1 MRFKQR
7 MLPLSLAMGVA
18 LASPLS
24 HAEVM
29 VNLFQWNY
37 LDVAKEC
44 ETVLA
49 PKGVGAIHLAS
60 PVERVQGSQWWQAF
74 MPVNLDNFT
83 TSAGNEAE
91 FKSMLTRC
99 NAAGVK
105 VFVNAPLN
113 HMAAGKGVGT
123 GGSTYD
129 ASAYQYPQF
138 SSEDFHHLGPI
149 RDYMDRQQVQQGD
162 LAGLPDLDTGSP
174 KVQELLA
181 KHLKQLREWGVSG
194 FRIDAGKHIAASELA
209 EILRQAGNPEVYTEV
224 IGVPAEPIQPTEY
237 TGLGRVEEYA
247 YARKLREYFNGRLSE
262 MKDLESDAVLLPGT
276 QAKVF
281 VTQWDLERGS
291 GNGSL
296 TYRSGSQYRLANV
309 LMLAW
314 PYGSPV
320 IHSSYQ
326 FQAHDDGAP
335 KSAACDAGWN
345 CEQRDPMIANMVL
358 FNNLVGQNPVT
369 NWWDDGDNQ
378 IAFGRGDKGFV
389 VVNNSQAF
397 LDQTLQTNLPA
408 GEYCN
413 ILAGNDYCS
422 GDYIQVAAD
431 GKAHV
436 KVAPGQAMALLA
448 GYLRNGEV
456 AFPSLN
462 LRGSFNNWENIPL
475 SRDANTGLWSADVL
489 FNGEGDLVAA
499 QHFRFDVYGNG
510 ELIYGDNEGDGIA
523 DQGSRHDIFFNGI
536 GKYRVTFNESDQRYT
551 LTKLAG
557 GLVPPVAVVDPQQL
571 TLTAGASVMFDGRKS
586 TDADGKIV
594 SYHWTMSENSKCSG
608 IKCGEPYPLQEWEG
622 SDTAMVKF
630 EQPGLYEVAL
640 SVVDDSG
647 LSSVTRAWIT
657 VIPPEWHDSIASK
670 FIYRGTSNSWGEQP
684 LTLVADN
691 TWQTEVTF
699 TDRKNQRFKL
709 DATMVTA
716 NGEERV
722 FSYGDKDNNRML
734 DSKSAVQVAPFSGRY
749 KLTVNDLSM
758 RYTLKRL
765 DKPFKHSY
773 PALYLT
779 GSNNNWGKSAMQLVA
794 DNTWYIKTQFG
805 GKTPRQF
812 RLLAD
817 TGIRTVACQSP
828 VTTDKLIADCG
839 CAKSN
844 PKCPQPVILYGDNK
858 HDGIADKNGKPI
870 TVPTKGEVLIKFN
883 EKTRRYSIEMP

>member
-18 LASPLS
+18 LASPLA

-37 LDVAKEC
+37 LDAAKEC

-60 PVERVQGSQWWQAF
+60 PVERAVGSEWWRAF

-83 TSAGNEAE
+83 TPAGNEAE
-91 FKSMLTRC
+91 FKSMLSRC

-129 ASAYQYPQF
+129 ASAYQFPQF
-138 SSEDFHHLGPI
+138 SSEDFHHIGTI
-149 RDYMDRQQVQQGD
+149 RDYMDRKQVQQGD
-162 LAGLPDLDTGSP
+162 LAGLSDLDTGSP
-174 KVQELLA
+174 RVQELLA
-181 KHLKQLREWGVSG
+181 KHLKQLREWGVAG

-209 EILRQAGNPEVYTEV
+209 EILRLAGNPKVYTEV
-224 IGVPAEPIQPTEY
+224 IGAPGEPIQPAEY
-237 TGLGRVEEYA
+237 TTLGPVEEYA
-247 YARKLREYFNGRLSE
+247 YARKLQKYFNGRLSE
-262 MKDLESDAVLLPGT
+262 MKELESDATLLPGEQT
-276 QAKVF
+276 KVF
-281 VTQWDLERGS
+281 VTQWDMERGS
-291 GNGSL
+291 GSGSL
-296 TYRSGSQYRLANV
+296 TYKHGSKYRLANV
-309 LMLAW
+309 VMLAW

-378 IAFGRGDKGFV
+378 IAFGRLDKGFV
-389 VVNNSQAF
+389 VVNNSQTP
-397 LDQTLQTNLPA
+397 LEQKLQTALAA

-413 ILAGNDYCS
+413 ILAGKDYCS
-422 GDYIQVAAD
+422 GDYVQVDASGMASFS
-431 GKAHV
+431 
-436 KVAPGQAMALLA
+436 VAPGQAVALLA
-448 GYLRNGEV
+448 GYLKNGEV

-475 SRDANTGLWSADVL
+475 TRDAKTGLWSADVH
-489 FNGEGDLVAA
+489 FNGQGDLVAA

-536 GKYRVTFNESDQRYT
+536 GTYRVTFNESDQRYT
-551 LTKLAG
+551 LTELAG
-557 GLVPPVAVVDPQQL
+557 EQVPPVAVMDPQQL

-594 SYHWTMSENSKCSG
+594 NYHWTLSENSKCSG
-608 IKCGEPYPLQEWEG
+608 SKCGGSFPLQEWEG

-640 SVVDDSG
+640 TVVDDSG
-647 LSSVTRAWIT
+647 LSAVTRAWIT
-657 VIPPEWHDSIASK
+657 VIPATEYAHNMEKLS
-670 FIYRGTSNSWGEQP
+670 YRGTANSWGAQP
-684 LTLVADN
+684 LTLVADH

-699 TDRKNQRFKL
+699 TERKNQRFKL
-709 DATMVTA
+709 DATKVTG

-722 FSYGDKDNNRML
+722 FSYGDKDDNGVL

-749 KLTVNDLSM
+749 KLTVNDQSM
-758 RYTLKRL
+758 RYSLQRI
-765 DKPFKHSY
+765 DKPFQQRYQKLS
-773 PALYLT
+773 LT
-779 GSNNNWGKSAMQLVA
+779 GTNNKWGQSPMQLIA
-794 DNTWYIKTQFG
+794 DNTWYIKASFNVGT
-805 GKTPRQF
+805 KRQF
-812 RLLAD
+812 RMLAD
-817 TGIRTVACQSP
+817 TGIRLMDCQPAKSA
-828 VTTDKLIADCG
+828 DKLVADCV
-839 CAKSN
+839 CDKS
-844 PKCPQPVILYGDNK
+844 KSDCVAPVMLFGDNNR
-858 HDGIADKNGKPI
+858 DGIADKQGKPI
-870 TVPTKGEVLIKFN
+870 SVARKGEVLIKFN
-883 EKTRRYSIEMP
+883 ELTNRYSIELP